1 MRTQI
6 QEPGPVLVGVGT
18 GIAAQEEEPALVME
32 EIRNGCGGTGA
43 CLSDGGIGERN
54 TEMTLN
60 S

>member
-1 MRTQI
+1 M
-6 QEPGPVLVGVGT
+6 
-18 GIAAQEEEPALVME
+18 AAQEEEPALVME
-32 EIRNGCGGTGA
+32 EIRNGYGGTGA